1 MEGRS
6 RKFGRNSS
14 LSKRGSAS
22 TVSQLSSRPLP
33 RPGKVQTKLKFPVA
47 VSLSTVSGG
56 VGYSVGSTR
65 DDVPGSDRVDVCGP
79 RAPDSVSVV
88 STDNCLNTTV
98 EEPVPSRD
106 EGSICF
112 CGCHWLVADEVLLD
126 DCVLCECFSV
136 RYVFLFVRIL
146 KKS

>member
-1 MEGRS
+1 LEGRS
-6 RKFGRNSS
+6 RKFNGNSS
-14 LSKRGSAS
+14 SSKRVSAS

-47 VSLSTVSGG
+47 VSLSTVSGRI
-56 VGYSVGSTR
+56 GYSVGSTC
-65 DDVPGSDRVDVCGP
+65 DDVSSSDRFDGCSA
-79 RAPDSVSVV
+79 RASDSVSVV
-88 STDNCLNTTV
+88 SSDNCLNMRM
-98 EEPVPSRD
+98 EEQVPSRD
-106 EGSICF
+106 EGSICV